1 LEKAVVEANVLVAQR
16 WILATLRHRR
26 FFSVAELNAAIWA
39 LLPSLNDRRMQ
50 HLGASRRQLFEQ
62 LDRPR
67 LRPLPATRYE
77 LGEWRDATVNID
89 YHVVV
94 EHNYYSVPYQLVHQR
109 VEVRLAAATVEI
121 FLKGRRLASHR
132 RRWGRG
138 QFSTDPAHMPAAHRA
153 HAEWTPSRLIAWAA
167 TTGPATAELVS
178 AILAAKPHPEQGYR
192 ACLGLMRLSKRHG
205 AARMEAACAR
215 ARLLHAPSYRTVAT
229 ILATGADRVPFG
241 AEPAFL
247 AALPAHANIRGS
259 AYFTREESLCSPHPT
274 LDKLMALRLP
284 AFAEACQ
291 RQLGNPEFTALSFED
306 RLGLLVDAEW
316 TQREQRKLRRRLR
329 QANLRRQAVLEDID
343 WHSPR
348 RGLDKALVH
357 SLATCAWIAQHR
369 NLLLI
374 GPTGIGKSW
383 LGEAFAE
390 RACRAGY
397 TAYCTRASRLFH
409 ELHVA
414 RGDGS
419 YLRVL
424 ARLAK
429 TDLLVIDDWAL
440 APLTPTERRDL
451 LEVLE
456 DRAER
461 GSTLI
466 TSQLPIKAWHELIG
480 DPTMADSICDRLVHT
495 AYVLELQGPSLRE
508 TRARALPA
516 GPAGDAADPPPEAA
530 PRPAGPRTRS

>member
-241 AEPAFL
+241 PSPPSWRPCRPTPTS
-247 AALPAHANIRGS
+247 AAVPTSPERSPYAH
-259 AYFTREESLCSPHPT
+259 
-274 LDKLMALRLP
+274 
-284 AFAEACQ
+284 
-291 RQLGNPEFTALSFED
+291 
-306 RLGLLVDAEW
+306 
-316 TQREQRKLRRRLR
+316 
-329 QANLRRQAVLEDID
+329 
-343 WHSPR
+343 
-348 RGLDKALVH
+348 
-357 SLATCAWIAQHR
+357 
-369 NLLLI
+369 
-374 GPTGIGKSW
+374 
-383 LGEAFAE
+383 
-390 RACRAGY
+390 
-397 TAYCTRASRLFH
+397 
-409 ELHVA
+409 
-414 RGDGS
+414 
-419 YLRVL
+419 
-424 ARLAK
+424 
-429 TDLLVIDDWAL
+429 
-440 APLTPTERRDL
+440 LTPP
-451 LEVLE
+451 
-456 DRAER
+456 
-461 GSTLI
+461 STN
-466 TSQLPIKAWHELIG
+466 
-480 DPTMADSICDRLVHT
+480 
-495 AYVLELQGPSLRE
+495 
-508 TRARALPA
+508 
-516 GPAGDAADPPPEAA
+516 
-530 PRPAGPRTRS
+530 